1 MGQQS
6 LGMGDRIQEAMN
18 SKRVTVTLSPQ
29 VSDLIDQMLAMGL
42 FGLNRA
48 AIAERLICEGIIKR
62 LESGLLKQ
70 ERKPKSKL

>member
-1 MGQQS
+1 MS
-6 LGMGDRIQEAMN
+6 
-18 SKRVTVTLSPQ
+18 SKRITVTLTPQ

-70 ERKPKSKL
+70 GHKRADKKAKV